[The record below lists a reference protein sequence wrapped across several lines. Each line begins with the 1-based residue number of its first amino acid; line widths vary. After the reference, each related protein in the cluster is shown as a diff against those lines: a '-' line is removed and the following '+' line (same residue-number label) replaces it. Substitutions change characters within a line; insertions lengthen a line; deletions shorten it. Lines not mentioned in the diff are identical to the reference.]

1 MVLERHRVLE
11 PLGPVR
17 AVTESAPLTALR
29 ANARRLR
36 GIYAWLTVAGASGC
50 GVLGAYLASGEKLE
64 GPAIAA
70 AVVVVGLALVGGAML
85 LLRWRWDAK
94 ILRTLLRDPQG
105 IARVFRKET
114 ETTVHGAT
122 TGSCSSSPTARGWT
136 CTRRA
141 ATSSACS
148 QRSAS
153 VRPARAT
160 TTPGSRSG

>member
-1 MVLERHRVLE
+1 
-11 PLGPVR
+11 
-17 AVTESAPLTALR
+17 VTEIAPLTALR

-114 ETTVHGAT
+114 ETTVHG
-122 TGSCSSSPTARGWT
+122 STAARYHWLVLELTDG
-136 CTRRA
+136 TRLDVY
-141 ATSSACS
+141 
-148 QRSAS
+148 AS
-153 VRPARAT
+153 GGDVERVLAEIRQCAPGARYDDAWVKE
-160 TTPGSRSG
+160 RMNLRIR